1 MKRKSDFNLFRPNF
15 IFTLFSIHK
24 QNHIQMKLIRIL
36 ILVVFCFATNLH
48 YSQNKAKPVSDAPV
62 QPKLNYETAQND
74 PYKTRI
80 YTLSNGMKV
89 YMSVYKDA
97 PRIQTMIAVKS
108 GSKDDPAD
116 ATGLAHYLEHMVFK
130 GTDKYGTKD
139 FVKENEQIQKIEK
152 LFELYRKTK
161 DEPARKRL
169 YHAIDSISGVASR
182 YAIANEYDKMMAAIG
197 AEGTNAFTSF
207 DETVY
212 INDIP
217 NNQIS
222 NWLKIEQERFRKP
235 VLRLFHTELEAVYE
249 EKNRSLDSDND
260 KAWEGIMAELFKK
273 HSYGTQ
279 TTIGTI
285 EHLKN
290 PSMKEIMKYYN
301 KNYVPNNM
309 AIIMSGDLDPDKTII
324 EIEKTFGK
332 FPAKPVEPYKFEK
345 EEPITQKRI
354 VEVVGPEADNM
365 AMAFRFGGAS
375 SRDADMI
382 SIINLLLSNG
392 RAGLL
397 DINLNQAQKVIS
409 SGSFVYI
416 LKDYSVHCFYG
427 SPKKG
432 QTLEEVEKLVFEQI
446 EKLKRGDFPDWL
458 IQAAITDLKYNKTKE
473 LENNASR
480 AFTMLHSF
488 KNDISWQNVVNTT
501 ERLSKITKK
510 DIVEF
515 VKANYNE
522 NNYVIAYKRM
532 GEARDVQKVEKPAI
546 TPVEVDREHTSPF
559 VKEVTGAG
567 VQPIQPK
574 YVDYEKDIIKEELK
588 PGMPLLYTRN
598 EENLTFD
605 LFYVFDMGTNNDKQ
619 IKTAVE
625 AVPFLGTSRLSPA
638 QVKEELFKLGSAFEV
653 HTSQDQIW
661 ISLDGLSENFERSVA
676 LFEEVLSSPKL
687 NDETLKNLVEDILK
701 KREDAKSDKSLIL
714 RQALMNYAK
723 YGPDN
728 PFTYIQ
734 SEDELKKLT
743 ASDLTEKL
751 RSLSNYKHNIL
762 YYGPQSVSEVKEL
775 LSRYHKTPQEL
786 KNVPPEMDFAEQDY
800 GGKVFVADYPMKQV
814 EVVMI
819 SRASAYDIK
828 TLPVISL
835 YNMYFG
841 GGMSGVVF
849 QDLRESKALA
859 YSAYSEYIQPK
870 KPGKNYTNF
879 SYIGSQADKLSDA
892 LKGMSELLTTLPKA
906 EASFNAAKEQ
916 VLQDI
921 QSQRITKSEILF
933 NYQNALKFGHTYDVR
948 KDIFENVSKMS
959 FDDVLKFQQLNIKDK
974 PFATLVVGDKN
985 AINLKV
991 LEKYGTVKVLSLKDI
1006 FGY

>member
-1 MKRKSDFNLFRPNF
+1 
-15 IFTLFSIHK
+15 
-24 QNHIQMKLIRIL
+24 MKLL
-36 ILVVFCFATNLH
+36 KCLALAALLFATGAG
-48 YSQNKAKPVSDAPV
+48 YSQKPANKPKPVTDAPA

-130 GTDKYGTKD
+130 GTDKFGTKD
-139 FVKENEQIQKIEK
+139 FAKENVQIQKIED
-152 LFELYRKTK
+152 LFEVYRKTK
-161 DEPARKRL
+161 DETKRKQL
-169 YHAIDSISGVASR
+169 YHQIDSISGVASK

-260 KAWEGIMAELFKK
+260 KAWEGMMAALFKK

-285 EHLKN
+285 DHLKN

-301 KNYVPNNM
+301 RNYVPNNM
-309 AIIMSGDLDPDKTII
+309 AIIMSGDFDPDKTIA

-332 FPAKPVEPYKFEK
+332 FGSKPVESYKFEK
-345 EEPITQKRI
+345 EEPITKK
-354 VEVVGPEADNM
+354 VALEVVGPEADNM
-365 AMAFRFGGAS
+365 AMAYRFGGAGS
-375 SRDADMI
+375 KDADMI
-382 SIINLLLSNG
+382 SIVNLLMNNG
-392 RAGLL
+392 RAGLM
-397 DINLNQAQKVIS
+397 DININQAQKAIN
-409 SGSFVYI
+409 SGAFTYV
-416 LKDYSVHCFYG
+416 LKDYSIHAFYG

-432 QTLEEVEKLVFEQI
+432 QTLEEVEKLVLEQLD
-446 EKLKRGDFPDWL
+446 KLKNGDFPDWL
-458 IQAAITDLKYNKTKE
+458 IEAAITDIKYNKTKE

-480 AFTMLHSF
+480 AFTMLHAF
-488 KNDISWQNVVNTT
+488 KNDLSWQDVVNTT

-510 DIVEF
+510 DIMDF
-515 VKANYNE
+515 VKTNYNE
-522 NNYVIAYKRM
+522 NNYVVVYKRM
-532 GEARDVQKVEKPAI
+532 GEAKDVQKVEKPAI
-546 TPVEVDREHTSPF
+546 TPVEVDRENTSPF
-559 VKEVTGAG
+559 VQSITQAR

-574 YVDYEKDIIKEELK
+574 YVDYEKDIVREELK
-588 PGMPLLYTRN
+588 PGMPLFYNKN

-605 LFYVFDMGTNNDKQ
+605 LFYAFDIGTNNDKQ
-619 IKTAVE
+619 IKTAIE
-625 AVPFLGTSRLSPA
+625 AVPFLGTARLSPA
-638 QVKEELFKLGSAFEV
+638 QVKEELFKLGCSFDV
-653 HTSQDQIW
+653 FTGPDQTW
-661 ISLDGLSENFERSVA
+661 ISLNGLSDNFEKALA
-676 LFEEVLSSPKL
+676 LFEEVLSNPKL
-687 NDETLKNLVEDILK
+687 SDEALKNLIDDLLK
-701 KREDAKSDKSLIL
+701 KREDAKSNKSVIL
-714 RQALMNYAK
+714 RQALMSYVK
-723 YGPDN
+723 YGAVN

-734 SEDELKKLT
+734 SEEELKKLT
-743 ASDLTEKL
+743 VNDITEKIK
-751 RSLSNYKHNIL
+751 SLSGFKHNVL
-762 YYGPQSVSEVKEL
+762 YYGPQPVAEVKNL
-775 LSRYHKTPQEL
+775 LKTYSKTSVQL
-786 KNVPPEMDFAEQDY
+786 KDVPAEMDFKDQDY
-800 GGKVFVADYPMKQV
+800 GGKVFVVDYPMKQV

-819 SRASAYDIK
+819 SPGTNYDVK

-835 YNMYFG
+835 YNAYFG
-841 GGMSGVVF
+841 GGMSSVVF

-859 YSAYSEYIQPK
+859 YSAFSEYMQPK
-870 KPGKNYTNF
+870 KPTKRYTNF

-892 LKGMSELLTTLPKA
+892 MKGMSELLTTLPRA
-906 EASFNAAKEQ
+906 EAAFGAAKEQ
-916 VLQDI
+916 VLQEI
-921 QSQRITKSEILF
+921 QSQRITKSQILF
-933 NYQNALKFGHTYDVR
+933 NYQNALKFGQTYDVR
-948 KDIFENVSKMS
+948 KDIFENVSQMS
-959 FDDVLKFQQLNIKDK
+959 FDDILKFQELNIKGK
-974 PFATLVVGDKN
+974 PYATLVMGDKN
-985 AINLKV
+985 SIDLKV
-991 LEKYGTVKVLSLKDI
+991 LEKYGTIKILSLKDT